1 MQDPVHA
8 DEWRILI
15 KFTRMVAAHLLEHW
29 KDLFL
34 PFIGNCSLNQSDQCL
49 FIGMNI
55 RRQPKGRARAA
66 VNGVGAAVFK
76 GFAAECPNEA

>member
-1 MQDPVHA
+1 VHA
-8 DEWRILI
+8 NEWQIPME
-15 KFTRMVAAHLLEHW
+15 FTRMVAAHLLEYW
-29 KDLFL
+29 KNLFL
-34 PFIGNCSLNQSDQCL
+34 PFIGNCSLNPSDQCL